1 MLSTKDKW
9 CIFEGEWS
17 ISTKSICLCL
27 QFHVVGLSTP
37 REDDD
42 ILVLCCEPGGG
53 LGEEPREIGSIMQ
66 FPNTWTCR
74 PGQVKPSS
82 FLHFSINT
90 SGRRMMEMITFLR
103 IMNICIEIFQTDHLE
118 DIWQLPLER
127 NSRDGT
133 DKTDSDSSNAES
145 K

>member
-1 MLSTKDKW
+1 MLSTKDKC
-9 CIFEGEWS
+9 CIFDGKWS
-17 ISTKSICLCL
+17 ISSQGNRPCL
-27 QFHVVGLSTP
+27 QLPCSWSTP
-37 REDDD
+37 REGDD

-82 FLHFSINT
+82 LLHFSINT
-90 SGRRMMEMITFLR
+90 PVTRMMEMITFLR

>member
-1 MLSTKDKW
+1 MLHFYGKQ
-9 CIFEGEWS
+9 S
-17 ISTKSICLCL
+17 ISSQGNRPCL
-27 QFHVVGLSTP
+27 QLPCSWSTP
-37 REDDD
+37 REGDD

-82 FLHFSINT
+82 LLHFSINT
-90 SGRRMMEMITFLR
+90 PVTRMMEMITFLR

-133 DKTDSDSSNAES
+133 DKTDSDSSNADS

>member
-1 MLSTKDKW
+1 MLSTKDKY

-17 ISTKSICLCL
+17 ISSQGMFAIPCSWC
-27 QFHVVGLSTP
+27 TP

-82 FLHFSINT
+82 LLHFSVNT
-90 SGRRMMEMITFLR
+90 LVTRMITILR
-103 IMNICIEIFQTDHLE
+103 IMIICIEIFQTDHL
-118 DIWQLPLER
+118 
-127 NSRDGT
+127 
-133 DKTDSDSSNAES
+133 
-145 K
+145 